1 MNIQPLYTKV
11 LMSQVLVHQNA
22 VYLAGRFAD
31 AIPAE
36 NDLDIQA
43 GNTLAA
49 IEQVLAEAGS
59 DKTRLL
65 SATIYLKDI
74 QADVEQMDRIWGQ
87 WLPEGVVPVRAAL
100 EAERVQ
106 PDVLVEI
113 AMVAAL

>member
-11 LMSQVLVHQNA
+11 LMSQVLVHQDA

-31 AIPAE
+31 AAPVE
-36 NDLDIQA
+36 NDLGIQA

-65 SATIYLKDI
+65 SATIYLKNI
-74 QADVEQMDRIWGQ
+74 HADLEEMDRIWSQ
-87 WLPEGVVPVRAAL
+87 WLPEGVTPVRAAL
-100 EAERVQ
+100 QAEQVK
-106 PDVLVEI
+106 PDILVEI